1 MQPQGHWEWFQ
12 EAELAD
18 MLWRPSQGRDGEIVR
33 LERVSVLAKVCAD
46 LAVGTSESDVSP
58 FEGPDLLSPQP
69 CTRWGPPGL
78 GPPGLGPPG

>member
-12 EAELAD
+12 EAELAA
-18 MLWRPSQGRDGEIVR
+18 MLWRPSQGRDGVIVR
-33 LERVSVLAKVCAD
+33 FEGVSALAKVCAD

-78 GPPGLGPPG
+78 GLPGLGPPG